1 MNQYITP
8 SPAQPSSDLYVG
20 YSEHFSLYKYS
31 LHSAKIHTFFSFI
44 LFRALSLSN
53 QYHSLKIQSSMASS
67 TEKRKILEQVEHEAA
82 KKTKVLVEDDHE
94 AAKESKPT
102 ERVVLNPAD
111 CNLGIF
117 FFFLVTLFCSIG
129 F

>member
-1 MNQYITP
+1 
-8 SPAQPSSDLYVG
+8 
-20 YSEHFSLYKYS
+20 
-31 LHSAKIHTFFSFI
+31 
-44 LFRALSLSN
+44 
-53 QYHSLKIQSSMASS
+53 MASS

-82 KKTKVLVEDDHE
+82 KKTKVLVEVDHE